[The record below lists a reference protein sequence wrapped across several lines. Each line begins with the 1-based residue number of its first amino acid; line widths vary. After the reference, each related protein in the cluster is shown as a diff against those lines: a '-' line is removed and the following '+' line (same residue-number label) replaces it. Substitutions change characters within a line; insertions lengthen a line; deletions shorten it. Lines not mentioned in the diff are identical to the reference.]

1 MNERGAQSRIRGLDS
16 IRFIAAMIVVFGHG
30 AFLDLSAWIAS
41 DQMPGR
47 LFVGLYNNLFAG
59 QAAVIVFF
67 LVSGFCI
74 HYPFRNA
81 TQIPLSAYYAQRYV
95 RIGLPMLAA
104 VVLAAWA
111 GATNQI
117 AIHRE
122 GFPLSLSE
130 MRLVRA
136 EDQTILWSLF
146 CELTYY
152 TLYPLLFLLRRRM
165 RWSWIIALAFV
176 PAYCVVALRA
186 DGGNFHSFGH
196 TVNWIVGLPCWLMG
210 CQLAEWADV
219 DAVRTVSVRKL
230 WAQRLGIY
238 GASVVL
244 SVLRFHP
251 PFGST
256 FFGYPWTLPLFGLL
270 CLPWLRNEVAW
281 FRQNPPVRWLEAGG
295 AWSYAIYLA
304 HPIGIQLWEL
314 ATHRPAGNLVGPRFE
329 WLPLL
334 TMVLAT
340 CYLFYRLFEYP
351 SHRVAKMVASALKP
365 RTTVPKPAQPQPAPK
380 LIRSQ

>member
-1 MNERGAQSRIRGLDS
+1 MNEQGAQSRIRGLDS

-41 DQMPGR
+41 DHMPGR
-47 LFVGLYNNLFAG
+47 LLVGVYNNLFAG

-81 TQIPLSAYYAQRYV
+81 TQIPLAAYFAQRYV
-95 RIGLPMLAA
+95 RITLPMLAA
-104 VVLAAWA
+104 VVIAAWA
-111 GATNQI
+111 GATNQV
-117 AIHRE
+117 AVHPE

-130 MRLVRA
+130 MRSVRA

-152 TLYPLLFLLRRRM
+152 TLYPLLFALRRRL
-165 RWSWIIALAFV
+165 RWSWMIALAFV
-176 PAYCVVALRA
+176 PAYCIVALRP

-196 TVNWIVGLPCWLMG
+196 TLNWIVGLPCWLMG
-210 CQLAEWADV
+210 CQLAEWADG
-219 DAVRTVSVRKL
+219 DAARTVSPRTL
-230 WAQRLGIY
+230 WAQRFGIY
-238 GASVVL
+238 GASVAL
-244 SVLRFHP
+244 SVFRFHP
-251 PFGST
+251 PFGSM

-281 FRQNPPVRWLEAGG
+281 FRQHPPLRWLEAGG

-314 ATHRPAGNLVGPRFE
+314 ATHSPAGNLIGPRFE

-334 TMVLAT
+334 TAVLVV
-340 CYLFYRLFEYP
+340 CYAFYRLFEYP
-351 SHRVAKMVASALKP
+351 SHRVAKMAASALKP
-365 RTTVPKPAQPQPAPK
+365 RTTMPGQVQPQTTPK
-380 LIRSQ
+380 LVRS

>member
-1 MNERGAQSRIRGLDS
+1 MKEGEAQGRIRGLDS

-30 AFLDLSAWIAS
+30 AILNLSAWIAD

-47 LFVGLYNNLFAG
+47 VLVGLYNNLFAG

-81 TQIPLSAYYAQRYV
+81 SQVPLAAYFAQRYV

-104 VVLAAWA
+104 VAIAAWA

-117 AIHRE
+117 AIHPE
-122 GFPLSLSE
+122 GFPLSLTELRS
-130 MRLVRA
+130 VRA

-152 TLYPLLFLLRRRM
+152 TLYPLCFFFRRRI
-165 RWSWIIALAFV
+165 SWAWMIALTFV
-176 PAYCVVALRA
+176 PAYFLVALRP

-196 TVNWIVGLPCWLMG
+196 TFNWIVGLPCWLMG
-210 CQLAEWADV
+210 CQLAEWADGDV
-219 DAVRTVSVRKL
+219 GRAVSPRVL

-238 GASVVL
+238 GASVIL

-281 FRQNPPVRWLEAGG
+281 FRQHPPVRWLEAGG

-304 HPIGIQLWEL
+304 HPIGIQVWEL
-314 ATHRPAGNLVGPRFE
+314 ATHSPAGNLIGPRYE

-334 TMVLAT
+334 TAVLVV
-340 CYLFYRLFEYP
+340 CYVFYRLFEYP

-365 RTTVPKPAQPQPAPK
+365 QPVVPDAVQPRHAPK